1 MAAQTKGPGVAWAL
15 NLYTSGKVVPM
26 HTEGP
31 VGTGLAGSSQRQADG
46 LELICILSVSCP
58 GRE

>member
-15 NLYTSGKVVPM
+15 NLYTSRKVVPR

-46 LELICILSVSCP
+46 LELICILSVP
-58 GRE
+58 